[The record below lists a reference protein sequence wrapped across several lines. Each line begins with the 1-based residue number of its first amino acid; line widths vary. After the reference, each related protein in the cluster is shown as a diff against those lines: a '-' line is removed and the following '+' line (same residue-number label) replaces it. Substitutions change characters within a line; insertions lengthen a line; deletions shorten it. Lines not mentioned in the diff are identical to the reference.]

1 VNSLFLGFQSRSCTV
16 LSGAIAPH
24 ARLVP
29 AFLALRVLTLA
40 CITLTA
46 WAGDDAWPPASQYL
60 AQHPPLY
67 TGIVRTSRYLTMR
80 DGVKI
85 AIDVNLPQGL
95 KPGEKIPAILHQT
108 RYYRSYDVGWRIR
121 FLTRN
126 WPSLR
131 KVFVPRG
138 YAWIDMDVR
147 GTGASF
153 GRWPYSWSPDEIRD
167 GAGRNQGRCGGG
179 GMDRSPALVEPKGGS
194 DGRLLRRGLR

>member
-1 VNSLFLGFQSRSCTV
+1 MVSSEPAKSQPSPSFLLPR
-16 LSGAIAPH
+16 L
-24 ARLVP
+24 RLVRRDHLQRRS
-29 AFLALRVLTLA
+29 AGALIFVALRVTVMTFVL
-40 CITLTA
+40 I
-46 WAGDDAWPPASQYL
+46 AGRARAAIDAWPPASQYL
-60 AQHPPLY
+60 AEHPPLY
-67 TGIVRTSRYLTMR
+67 KGIVRSSRYLTMR

-85 AIDVNLPQGL
+85 AIDVNLPKGL

-153 GRWPYSWSPDEIRD
+153 G
-167 GAGRNQGRCGGG
+167 
-179 GMDRSPALVEPKGGS
+179 
-194 DGRLLRRGLR
+194 

>member
-1 VNSLFLGFQSRSCTV
+1 M
-16 LSGAIAPH
+16 
-24 ARLVP
+24 
-29 AFLALRVLTLA
+29 
-40 CITLTA
+40 A

-167 GAGRNQGRCGGG
+167 GAEVVEWIVRQPWSNQRVGATGVSYDGAVLSYCWPTGIPPSKPAPRSTPCSTPTATSRFPAAYFSGRSRCPG
-179 GMDRSPALVEPKGGS
+179 EI
-194 DGRLLRRGLR
+194 